1 MLRDGPI
8 RKEMDVIVVGVRKG
22 GDDLIFNPPPDL
34 APDAGDVLVVLGS
47 PDILRRLERIAEG

>member
-1 MLRDGPI
+1 
-8 RKEMDVIVVGVRKG
+8 VRKG

-47 PDILRRLERIAEG
+47 PDNLRRLERIAEG